1 MCVCK
6 IGDLT
11 IRVTCVGLESRTIKF
26 YRSTET
32 LYRDMATLCIH
43 TLYQAGGGTSGA
55 QSDHFGQFSFCPK
68 PSIALPGSRGYL

>member
-1 MCVCK
+1 
-6 IGDLT
+6 
-11 IRVTCVGLESRTIKF
+11 
-26 YRSTET
+26 
-32 LYRDMATLCIH
+32 MATLCIH